1 MFNYYNR
8 NKLYGSII
16 SYQYD
21 ILESGHCRMC
31 NNWTID
37 HVITKLATP
46 YILVSGSNKNKVKKK
61 KKIKTNI
68 K

>member
-1 MFNYYNR
+1 MIKFKLDLPNNTEVFNYYNR

-31 NNWTID
+31 NNWTIN
-37 HVITKLATP
+37 HVITKLVLYACH
-46 YILVSGSNKNKVKKK
+46 
-61 KKIKTNI
+61 
-68 K
+68 